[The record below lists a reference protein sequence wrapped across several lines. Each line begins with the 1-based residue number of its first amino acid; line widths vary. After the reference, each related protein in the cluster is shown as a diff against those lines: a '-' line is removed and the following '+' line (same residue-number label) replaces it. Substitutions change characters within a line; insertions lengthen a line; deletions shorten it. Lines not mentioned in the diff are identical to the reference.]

1 MAALMS
7 LGECSGFLAGSLLK
21 EKTFRVTA
29 ITA

>member
-7 LGECSGFLAGSLLK
+7 LGEGGGFLAWSLLK